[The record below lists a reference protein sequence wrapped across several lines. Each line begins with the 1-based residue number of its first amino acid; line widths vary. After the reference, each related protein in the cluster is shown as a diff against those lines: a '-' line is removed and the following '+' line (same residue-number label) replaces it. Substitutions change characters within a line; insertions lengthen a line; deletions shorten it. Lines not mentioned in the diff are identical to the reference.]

1 MPDLILSV
9 RGLSK
14 DFFVTEGKG
23 ISSKKKTLKAVDNI
37 SFDVYRGETFG
48 IVGESGCG
56 KSTTGM
62 MLLGLTAASKGEIL
76 FEGEDLCKLSKA
88 ELRKKRKD
96 IQITFQDPYSSLNP
110 RMRVSE
116 LIAEPMTIN
125 KTCPRDEIKMHVDDL
140 MQKVGLSAEC
150 RNRFPHEF
158 SGGQKQRIVIARALS
173 LNPKLLVLDEPV
185 SALDVSVQS
194 QILNLLKDL
203 QDKLSLTYVFIAHG
217 MNVVKYMSDRVAVMY
232 LGNVVETA
240 YSSEIYSYP
249 LHPYTIALFSAIPTL
264 DANMKERRVRLE
276 GDIPSPVNR
285 PSGCPFHTR
294 CPRKQPRCMEDKPEL
309 VEVRENHFVAC
320 HIIETRC
327 ANVY

>member
-1 MPDLILSV
+1 
-9 RGLSK
+9 
-14 DFFVTEGKG
+14 
-23 ISSKKKTLKAVDNI
+23 
-37 SFDVYRGETFG
+37 
-48 IVGESGCG
+48 
-56 KSTTGM
+56 
-62 MLLGLTAASKGEIL
+62 
-76 FEGEDLCKLSKA
+76 
-88 ELRKKRKD
+88 
-96 IQITFQDPYSSLNP
+96 
-110 RMRVSE
+110 MR
-116 LIAEPMTIN
+116 
-125 KTCPRDEIKMHVDDL
+125 VDDL
-140 MQKVGLSAEC
+140 MQKVGLSPEC

-294 CPRKQPRCMEDKPEL
+294 CPRKQPRCIEDKPEL